1 MTRGG
6 SYGSDGFN
14 VYHDGPSPSS
24 LCFKVKH
31 WDAYTC
37 RTIPNYHPPTTC
49 CHETLPLLQCN
60 GTHVSITRP
69 VFRPARKSPG
79 SHNDPA
85 LTLVDRHPNV
95 GDFV

>member
-37 RTIPNYHPPTTC
+37 RTHSKLSSSNHV
-49 CHETLPLLQCN
+49 LPRDTATAQWSPLP
-60 GTHVSITRP
+60 SS
-69 VFRPARKSPG
+69 KS
-79 SHNDPA
+79 A
-85 LTLVDRHPNV
+85 K
-95 GDFV
+95 